1 MNTSPPQE
9 PSLKIL
15 LTHFEWT
22 IDRFEEILKNEK
34 SAYYRDAA
42 LQRFSFA
49 CDMALKCIGSLAV
62 EQGATCK
69 TFPECLEWFAQ
80 KNILGK
86 NIPWKELTESYS
98 RATLSRATLK
108 LKGDSADLEYEKL
121 EAHCHLLKTINA
133 QLKSL

>member
-1 MNTSPPQE
+1 MNTLPPSE

-34 SAYYRDAA
+34 SDYYRDAA

-69 TFPECLEWFAQ
+69 TFPECLEWFVE
-80 KNILGK
+80 KNWLGK
-86 NIPWKELTESYS
+86 DTAWKELTESYS
-98 RATLSRATLK
+98 RATQK
-108 LKGDSADLEYEKL
+108 LKDESADLEYEKL
-121 EAHCHLLKTINA
+121 QSHCLLLKTIYS
-133 QLKSL
+133 QLKNL

>member
-1 MNTSPPQE
+1 MNTLPPPE

-34 SAYYRDAA
+34 SDYYRDAA

-69 TFPECLEWFAQ
+69 TFTECLEWLVE
-80 KNILGK
+80 KNWLGK
-86 NIPWKELTESYS
+86 DTAWKELTESYS
-98 RATLSRATLK
+98 RATQK
-108 LKGDSADLEYEKL
+108 LKDEAADMEYEKL
-121 EAHCHLLKTINA
+121 EAHCLLLKTIYS

>member
-9 PSLKIL
+9 PSLEIL

-22 IDRFEEILKNEK
+22 IDRFAEILKNEK
-34 SAYYRDAA
+34 TTYYRDAA
-42 LQRFSFA
+42 LQRFSFS

-69 TFPECLEWFAQ
+69 TFPECLEWLVD
-80 KNILGK
+80 KNWLGK
-86 NIPWKELTESYS
+86 DTSWKELTESCS
-98 RATLSRATLK
+98 RATQK
-108 LKGDSADLEYEKL
+108 LDDKTANLEYEKL
-121 EAHCHLLKTINA
+121 EAHCRLLKTIYA

>member
-49 CDMALKCIGSLAV
+49 CDMALKCVGSLSV

-69 TFPECLEWFAQ
+69 TFPECLEWSVE
-80 KNILGK
+80 KNWLGK
-86 NIPWKELTESYS
+86 DTSWKELTESYA
-98 RATLSRATLK
+98 RAALK
-108 LKGDSADLEYEKL
+108 LKGESADLEFAKL
-121 EAHCHLLKTINA
+121 ETHCLLLKTIYTN
-133 QLKSL
+133 LETFSSG

>member
-34 SAYYRDAA
+34 SDYYRDAA

-69 TFPECLEWFAQ
+69 TFSECLEWLVD
-80 KNILGK
+80 KNWLEK
-86 NIPWKELTESYS
+86 DSTWKELTESYS
-98 RATLSRATLK
+98 LATQK
-108 LKGDSADLEYEKL
+108 FKGETADLEYEKL
-121 EAHCHLLKTINA
+121 EAHCRLLKTIYS

>member
-22 IDRFEEILKNEK
+22 IDHFEEILKNEK
-34 SAYYRDAA
+34 SDYYRDAA

-69 TFPECLEWFAQ
+69 TITECLEWLVD
-80 KNILGK
+80 KNWLEK
-86 NIPWKELTESYS
+86 DSPWKELTESYS
-98 RATLSRATLK
+98 RAAQK
-108 LKGDSADLEYEKL
+108 LKSDSADLEYEKL
-121 EAHCHLLKTINA
+121 EAHCRLLKTIYS

>member
-22 IDRFEEILKNEK
+22 IDRLEEILKNEK
-34 SAYYRDAA
+34 SIYYRDAA

-69 TFPECLEWFAQ
+69 TFTECLEWFVD
-80 KNILGK
+80 KNWLEK
-86 NIPWKELTESYS
+86 ETPWKELTESYS
-98 RATLSRATLK
+98 RATQK
-108 LKGDSADLEYEKL
+108 LKDDSADLEYEKL
-121 EAHCHLLKTINA
+121 EAHCRLLKTIYS

>member
-1 MNTSPPQE
+1 MNNSPPQE

-34 SAYYRDAA
+34 SDYYRDAA
-42 LQRFSFA
+42 LQRFSFT
-49 CDMALKCIGSLAV
+49 CDMALKCSVSLAV

-69 TFPECLEWFAQ
+69 TFTECLEWLVH
-80 KNILGK
+80 KNWLEK
-86 NIPWKELTESYS
+86 DTPWKELTESYG
-98 RATLSRATLK
+98 RAAQK
-108 LKGDSADLEYEKL
+108 LKGETADLEYEKL
-121 EAHCHLLKTINA
+121 EAHCRLLKTIYG